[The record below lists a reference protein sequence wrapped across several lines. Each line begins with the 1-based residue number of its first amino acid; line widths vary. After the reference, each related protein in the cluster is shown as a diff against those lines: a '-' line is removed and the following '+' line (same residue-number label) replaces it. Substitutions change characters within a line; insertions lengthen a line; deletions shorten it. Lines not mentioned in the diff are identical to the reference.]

1 LIRTASY
8 RPLAVRRFSHL
19 GILCLVW
26 ICIMGLSDTTYA
38 QSKKEP
44 EPVVLNLYMQELGG
58 TEIKSLVSGSEV
70 WLSVQDVFDFL
81 KIRYAQ
87 NPGTNVLTGF
97 LVNENRKYL
106 IDDQHN
112 QIIVGDKQ
120 QIVADSAI
128 LLYGDDSYLH
138 TDLLKNF
145 FELDC
150 KFDFRSLSVKLFTLL
165 ELPAIRDKKMEEI
178 HRNIGRFS
186 NRLQADTI
194 LKNDHPRFRL
204 GMYDWTV
211 NSARTLKGYEDTR
224 VNFAFGGVL
233 AGGETTVALQYN
245 NRNIFEAR
253 QQFYLWKYV
262 NDHNAFL
269 RQSFIGKIPMN
280 SIASIFA
287 PVVGFRFTNSPS
299 ELRRDFGTYRLTRQT
314 QPGWMVELYVNNTL
328 VNYTIADAAG
338 MYSFDVPILYGNTL
352 VHVKYY
358 GPNGEQRMGEAN
370 ISMPFVFIPKK
381 KLEYNISA
389 GLVEDGNWSK
399 YSRAQF
405 NYGFS
410 NRITLGGGIEYLSS
424 ITGRK
429 EIPFATMNFRIS
441 RNMLFSF
448 EYDHGVK
455 SSITGHYRTP
465 SNVIF
470 EAMYTK
476 YATGQKAIY
485 STYLEERRASVSYP
499 LRFKKFNTY
508 SKLSVYQII
517 LPQLK
522 YTTAEALFSGFAF
535 GSSINF
541 TTYALFL
548 GATDPYLYSNLALAF
563 RMPWKIMFMPQMQ
576 YEYNNQRFISLK
588 GELEKRVSTR
598 GFINGFYEQNIK
610 SNYNSVNIGFR
621 WEFSRAQVGAAVRK
635 SSNNDITF
643 ITSVRGSVVRDTKTG
658 YIGLSS
664 QPVVGKGGIILL
676 TYLDINNNGIKD
688 PGEPKLKGLRYMLG
702 AGFQEE
708 SKRDTTLIIR
718 NLPAYTSYLLT
729 IDKNSFDDI
738 SWRIKHGTM
747 SVEINPNYFRV
758 IEVPVKVVGE
768 VSGIVYIQSDKG
780 RKVQDRVLINIYNSS
795 GSMVAKTMSEP
806 DGYYS
811 YMGLEPGTYT
821 IKPDAE
827 QMSRLGINVFP
838 KAWHIEI
845 KPGLTGDIHKDL
857 DIILTY

>member
-1 LIRTASY
+1 MINTASY
-8 RPLAVRRFSHL
+8 HPLAVRRFNRL
-19 GILCLVW
+19 GVISLIW
-26 ICIMGLSDTTYA
+26 ICMMGLSHTLHA
-38 QSKKEP
+38 QETKEA
-44 EPVVLNLYMQELGG
+44 EPVVLGLYVRELGG
-58 TEIKSLVSGSEV
+58 TEVKSLVRGGEV

-81 KIRYAQ
+81 KIRYTQ
-87 NPGTNVLTGF
+87 HPGTNVLTGF

-112 QIIVGDKQ
+112 QVIVGDKQ
-120 QIVADSAI
+120 QTVADSAI
-128 LLYGDDSYLH
+128 LVYGEDFYLH
-138 TDLLKNF
+138 TELLKRF

-150 KFDFRSLSVKLFTLL
+150 KFDFRSLSVTLFTIL
-165 ELPAIRDKKMEEI
+165 ELPAIRDKKMEEM
-178 HRNIGRFS
+178 HRNIGRFN

-224 VNFAFGGVL
+224 VNFAFGGVV
-233 AGGETTVALQYN
+233 AGGETQVALQYN

-262 NDHNAFL
+262 NDNNSFL

-280 SIASIFA
+280 STASIFA
-287 PVVGFRFTNSPS
+287 PVVGVRFTYSPS
-299 ELRRDFGTYRLTRQT
+299 ELRRNFGTYRLTRQT

-328 VNYTIADAAG
+328 VNYTKADAAG

-352 VHVKYY
+352 IHVKYY

-370 ISMPFVFIPKK
+370 VSMPFLYIPKG
-381 KLEYNISA
+381 KLEYSISA
-389 GLVEDGNWSK
+389 GLVEDGKWSK

-424 ITGRK
+424 IAGKK

-448 EYDHGVK
+448 EYNHGVK

-476 YATGQKAIY
+476 YEAGQKAIY
-485 STYLEERRASVSYP
+485 STYLEERRASIAYP
-499 LRFKKFNTY
+499 LRFRNFNTY
-508 SKLSVYQII
+508 SKVSVYQII

-541 TTYALFL
+541 TTYGLFL
-548 GATDPYLYSNLALAF
+548 GDTKPYIYSNLSLAF
-563 RMPWKIMFMPQMQ
+563 RMPWKIMAMPQVQ

-588 GELEKRVSTR
+588 GELEKRVSRR

-621 WEFSRAQVGAAVRK
+621 WEFSVAQVGASVRK
-635 SSNNDITF
+635 SSGNDMTF
-643 ITSVRGSVVRDTKTG
+643 ITSVRGSVVRDSKTG
-658 YIGLSS
+658 YAGFSP

-708 SKRDTTLIIR
+708 SKKDTTLIIR

-738 SWRIKHGTM
+738 SWRIRHATM

-758 IEVPVKVVGE
+758 IEIPVKVVGE
-768 VSGIVYIQSDKG
+768 VSGIVYLQSTKG
-780 RKVQDRVLINIYNSS
+780 IKAQDRILINIYNAS
-795 GSMVAKTMSEP
+795 GVLVAKTMSEP

-811 YMGLEPGTYT
+811 YMGLDPGTYS
-821 IKPDAE
+821 IKPDPE
-827 QMSRLGINVFP
+827 QMNRLGINVFP

-845 KPGLTGDIHKDL
+845 KSGLTGDIHRDL
-857 DIILTY
+857 DIILAQ